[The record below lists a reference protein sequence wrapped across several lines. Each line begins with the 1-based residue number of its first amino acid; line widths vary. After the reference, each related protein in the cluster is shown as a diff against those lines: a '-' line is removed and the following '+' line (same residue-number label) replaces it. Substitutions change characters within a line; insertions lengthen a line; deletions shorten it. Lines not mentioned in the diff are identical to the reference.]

1 VTASC
6 PAGHELAPGQDL
18 CPACR
23 RQAVVDAAAAASA
36 LPAPLAAAAVDAV
49 VSGPAVLRSLAAALE
64 ADPGAL
70 SRGAPPLIGRLV
82 TELIARG
89 SVTLS
94 EPACVRC
101 GRAGWPLIA
110 AAGGGTCSRC
120 RRRELAEQCSACGVV
135 KPVAWHD
142 QAGRAVCETCR
153 RRVRGW
159 RRCGIC
165 GKTASIARRT
175 RGEQGD
181 VCVNCYQLPRAAC
194 SACGRM
200 RPCNFAAS
208 SRPLCAACSPR
219 ATAQCAHCGQ
229 HRPASARWPEGPVC
243 DPCYTASLRRR
254 GPCTDC
260 GEVRR
265 LVSPPGPD
273 AMTCAVCAGQ
283 PVTHACCDCGTEDK
297 LYEKDRC
304 ARCSLRR
311 RARMLL
317 SAGSGD
323 IPAELAGVFEA
334 ITAARQPR
342 SALNWLRNG
351 AGAGVLA
358 EVAAG
363 RLAVSHDALD
373 AHPHRRAADYL
384 RHILTASDALPPR
397 DEELAR
403 TEQWL
408 AGLLGRAGDPATRR
422 LVQSFATWQ
431 VMRRLRRSAAAS
443 TRPRSPTAH
452 ARNQIKAAAAFL
464 DWLAS
469 RGQSLAGCSHA
480 DIDDWLAT
488 GPGAWQVRGFLAW
501 AGRNGHCP
509 AFSVSGPG
517 RTQGTATSP
526 DQRWAH
532 AALLLNDTSLDA
544 TDRVAGCL
552 LLLYGQQLSRV
563 AALTTG
569 QVARRDDAVLI
580 RFGKHDVPVPE
591 PLGQALLEL
600 ISEGR
605 THAGVGSPAR
615 TRWLFPGG
623 LPGKPIT
630 AAQLGKRLRALGIYA
645 MPGRRAALTDLAAK
659 LPAAVLADLLSISPG
674 TAVNWVHQA
683 GGDWSR
689 YAAELARQN
698 VHQT

>member
-1 VTASC
+1 VVTS
-6 PAGHELAPGQDL
+6 
-18 CPACR
+18 
-23 RQAVVDAAAAASA
+23 
-36 LPAPLAAAAVDAV
+36 
-49 VSGPAVLRSLAAALE
+49 PAVLRSLAAALE
-64 ADPGAL
+64 TDPGAL

-94 EPACVRC
+94 APVCIRC
-101 GRAGWPLIA
+101 GRVGWPLTA
-110 AAGGGTCSRC
+110 TTGGGMCARC
-120 RRRELAEQCSACGVV
+120 RHRALAEQCSACGVV
-135 KPVAWHD
+135 RPVAWHD
-142 QAGRAVCETCR
+142 ETGRPVCETCR
-153 RRVRGW
+153 RHVRGW
-159 RRCGIC
+159 RRCEVC
-165 GKTASIARRT
+165 GKTASIALRA
-175 RGEQGD
+175 RGGQGD

-194 SACGRM
+194 GRCGRV

-229 HRPASARWPEGPVC
+229 CRPPAARWPEGPVC

-254 GPCTDC
+254 GPCAGC
-260 GEVRR
+260 GDVRR
-265 LVSPPGPD
+265 LVAPPGPAAD
-273 AMTCAVCAGQ
+273 TCAVCAGA
-283 PVTHACCDCGTEDK
+283 PVTHACHDCGIEDK
-297 LYEKDRC
+297 LYEKGRC

-311 RARMLL
+311 RAQMLL
-317 SAGSGD
+317 SAGSAD
-323 IPAELAGVFEA
+323 VPAGLAGVFEA

-363 RLAVSHDALD
+363 RLAISHDALD
-373 AHPHRRAADYL
+373 AHPHQRAADYL
-384 RHILTASDALPPR
+384 RHMLTAGEALPPR

-408 AGLLGRAGDPATRR
+408 AGLLGHVSDPASRR

-431 VMRRLRRSAAAS
+431 VLRRLRRNAAAS

-469 RGQSLAGCSHA
+469 RGQTLAGCRCA
-480 DIDDWLAT
+480 DIDDWLAI
-488 GPGAWQVRGFLAW
+488 GPGAWQVRGFLGW
-501 AGRNGHCP
+501 AARNGHCA
-509 AFSVSGPG
+509 AFTIPVPG
-517 RTQGTATSP
+517 RTYGTATSP

-532 AALLLNDTSLDA
+532 AANLLNDSSLDT

-552 LLLYGQQLSRV
+552 LLLYGQQLSRI

-569 QVARRDDAVLI
+569 QVARRDDAVFI
-580 RFGKHDVPVPE
+580 HFGKHDIPVPQ
-591 PLGQALLEL
+591 PLGVALLEL
-600 ISEGR
+600 KSEGR
-605 THAGVGSPAR
+605 THTGVGTPTR

-623 LPGKPIT
+623 MPGKPIT
-630 AAQLGKRLRALGIYA
+630 ASQLGERLRALGIYA

-659 LPAAVLADLLSISPG
+659 LPAAVLADLLNISPG
-674 TAVNWVHQA
+674 TAVNWMHET

-689 YAAELARQN
+689 YAAELARER